1 MNGLSK
7 IFSFISIFFL
17 ILPAMEATAQTAT
30 FSSRLDSTSMLIGDQ
45 TGMTL
50 TFEGPAEALVFWP
63 AIPDTIL
70 GNIQVIRRT
79 KIDSLVSAD
88 RSRLTLTQKFTLTC
102 FDSGFYTIPPIPV
115 AYRLPPDTLRREAR
129 SELMMLMVK
138 SVPVDTTQAIKPIKG
153 PMRIPVTFRE
163 MLPWILLGLGVVA
176 LTLII
181 IWYLRRRKK
190 RKPLFVIRP
199 KVELKPS
206 EKALQ
211 ELGKLREKRIWQQG
225 QIKVYYSELTDILRV
240 YIEEQFRISAM
251 ESTTSEIMEALPGTD
266 KGIPA
271 GPRNNLFT
279 LLTDA
284 DLVKFAKAL
293 PLPSENEKSMEV
305 AVDFVRQTL
314 MQEVPA

>member
-1 MNGLSK
+1 ML
-7 IFSFISIFFL
+7 
-17 ILPAMEATAQTAT
+17 LPGMETLAQTAT

-70 GNIQVIRRT
+70 GNIQVIGRT
-79 KIDSLVSAD
+79 KIDSLLSAD
-88 RSRLTLTQKFTLTC
+88 KRSITLTQKFTLTC

-115 AYRLPPDTLRREAR
+115 AYRLLPDTTRMESR
-129 SELMMLMVK
+129 SELMMLMVR

-163 MLPWILLGLGVVA
+163 MLPWILLGLGAVA
-176 LTLII
+176 VILLI
-181 IWYLRRRKK
+181 IWYIRRRKK

-199 KVELKPS
+199 KVELKPW

-211 ELGKLREKRIWQQG
+211 ELEKLREKRIWQQG
-225 QIKVYYSELTDILRV
+225 QIKEYYSALTDILRV
-240 YIEEQFRISAM
+240 YIEEQFRVPAM
-251 ESTTSEIMEALPGTD
+251 ESTTTEIMDSLEGAGME
-266 KGIPA
+266 IPVES
-271 GPRNNLFT
+271 RNSLRN

-305 AVDFVRQTL
+305 AVSFVRQT
-314 MQEVPA
+314 MIQEVTA